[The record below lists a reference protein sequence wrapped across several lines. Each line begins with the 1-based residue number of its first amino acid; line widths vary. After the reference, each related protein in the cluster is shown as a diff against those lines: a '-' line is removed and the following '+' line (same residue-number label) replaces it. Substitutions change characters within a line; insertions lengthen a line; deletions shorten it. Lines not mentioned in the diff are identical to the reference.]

1 MLRPADCSHNRAVFR
16 CKRPEGPR
24 AYRCP
29 DCGLVAVGGE
39 YRAALERFRMKA
51 KEARERSIFLFYF

>member
-1 MLRPADCSHNRAVFR
+1 MIRKEDCDHSRATFDCR
-16 CKRPEGPR
+16 RPEGPKS
-24 AYRCP
+24 YRCP